1 MSEDAETVLNK
12 SRRAEIKALEKA
24 HGKAKSRTM
33 YLGLG
38 E

>member
-12 SRRAEIKALEKA
+12 SRTAEVKALEEPL
-24 HGKAKSRTM
+24 GKAKSRST
-33 YLGLG
+33 YLGLR